1 MEESPRGAKLTAH
14 FRPKVLWGPK
24 HQIWGGGAGGCFNC
38 GAEDHWRRQCLKAKE
53 PTNPSY
59 LVVGPDR
66 VLAAVLA
73 GRSRLC
79 TDCEALTS
87 HEKFNI
93 NVKINGRSTSAIRD
107 TGSLVRCVRGYL
119 VSPEC
124 HTGRTRP
131 VGGVFQGQPVIDAPV
146 AMVDIES
153 LFFDGRVEISVV
165 QDISAGVGGGGVF
178 NRPKRN

>member
-1 MEESPRGAKLTAH
+1 MG
-14 FRPKVLWGPK
+14 V
-24 HQIWGGGAGGCFNC
+24 GGGW
-38 GAEDHWRRQCLKAKE
+38 GASTAVLRTTGDASALKQKNL
-53 PTNPSY
+53 PPPPILWSDQRF
-59 LVVGPDR
+59 LLSLVGPDR

-131 VGGVFQGQPVIDAPV
+131 VGGVFQG
-146 AMVDIES
+146 
-153 LFFDGRVEISVV
+153 
-165 QDISAGVGGGGVF
+165 
-178 NRPKRN
+178 